1 MAKSVMTCCRVI
13 FVTVI
18 LVAIAG
24 GAAAAI
30 YFALRKHKDPL
41 MTDNTTADSPE
52 TAKSAAVNYNT
63 RNDPIKQENIFYGL
77 SYTPYGLGDNRVC
90 PPFNAR
96 GGLCLL
102 PDQVLADVR
111 TMSGITR
118 RIKTYS
124 LVCLTATQVIL
135 DYAIAH
141 KMTVMLGVF
150 VTQQQSR
157 NDLEVA
163 NFRTIASKY
172 AQAGVISDIMVGN
185 EPIFVEKA
193 SVSQV
198 VDTIAAVRGAANAAG
213 LKAPIGTAE
222 IYGVWM
228 KEQNPAGSPQIPSVD
243 FMPVVNVVDWI
254 GLNTHPYYAGQDPLI
269 GDVGADQVGAAGF
282 VAKHFKEI
290 GISKPVYI
298 TETGYPDAGK
308 AFKLG
313 TKVASPSLKGLQA
326 FAKSVELAA
335 RPDTPV
341 YFFEPFNGD
350 WKRRWLASATDIDY
364 HFGLFNCDRS
374 RKAMSFPSVRSD

>member
-228 KEQNPAGSPQIPSVD
+228 K
-243 FMPVVNVVDWI
+243 VVNVVDWI